1 MDEFISK
8 EALLRLIETMP
19 SSPTTERENRLINAF
34 ITTVKNFPAADVRPV
49 VRGKWRLGGYGQIS
63 DASVKW
69 YDEFLTGGFLY
80 CSVCK
85 ERSSRKSNFCPNCGA
100 EMEKS

>member
-1 MDEFISK
+1 MDELISK

-49 VRGKWRLGGYGQIS
+49 VLGKWVFCGGTWEGANIFKCS
-63 DASVKW
+63 ECGKSV
-69 YDEFLTGGFLY
+69 YHEETNY
-80 CSVCK
+80 
-85 ERSSRKSNFCPNCGA
+85 CPNCGA
-100 EMEKS
+100 MMEES